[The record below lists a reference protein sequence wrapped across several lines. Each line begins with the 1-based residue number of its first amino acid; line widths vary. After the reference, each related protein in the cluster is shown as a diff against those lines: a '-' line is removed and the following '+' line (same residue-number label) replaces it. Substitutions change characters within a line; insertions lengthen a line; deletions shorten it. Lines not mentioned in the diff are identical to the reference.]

1 MEGGLSP
8 LSPVSVTESKGKE
21 IRVCFDTGRDPV
33 KNLIREEE
41 LFQKVERRE
50 LSELV
55 RFWVNSE
62 CLVRGRARNI
72 RYGWYDER
80 LAKEMGTM
88 VVERSTGGGVVY
100 QDEGN
105 LNWSF
110 FLRNAGSFPSPTT
123 LFSRASSYMVR
134 ALARLG
140 VKGRFAPPNRID
152 VIDRKVSGM
161 AARSTSRALL
171 VHGTL
176 LLNSNLERL
185 NMLCIPPRGCPPVA
199 NVSEWAKGLSALG
212 VVGAVAGVL
221 EDSGYRVLT
230 DSTA

>member
-1 MEGGLSP
+1 MERGLRTLIP
-8 LSPVSVTESKGKE
+8 ASVAESKGKE
-21 IRVCFDTGRDPV
+21 IRVCFDSERDPV

-41 LFQKVERRE
+41 LFRKVERWD
-50 LSELV
+50 LPELV

-62 CLVRGRARNI
+62 CLVRGRARST
-72 RYGWYDER
+72 RYGWYDEL
-80 LAKEMGTM
+80 LAEEMRVE

-110 FLRNAGSFPSPTT
+110 FLRNAGSFPSPMTM
-123 LFSRASSYMVR
+123 FSRASSYMARV
-134 ALARLG
+134 LARLG
-140 VKGRFAPPNRID
+140 VEARFAPPNRID
-152 VIDRKVSGM
+152 VFDRKVSGM
-161 AARSTSRALL
+161 AGRSTSRALL

-176 LLNSNLERL
+176 LLNSNLEKL

-199 NVSEWAKGLSALG
+199 NVSEWARGVDAPG

-230 DSTA
+230 DSIA